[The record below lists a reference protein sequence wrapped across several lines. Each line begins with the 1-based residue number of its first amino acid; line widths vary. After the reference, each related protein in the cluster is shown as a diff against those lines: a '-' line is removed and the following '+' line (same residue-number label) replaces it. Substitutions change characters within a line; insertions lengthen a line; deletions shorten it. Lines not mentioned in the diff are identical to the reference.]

1 MRASKNINDFSLN
14 MPKAS
19 NICWIINISHDSH
32 SSSYNMKGI
41 MLIKDIRYI
50 SHDSHLSSYN
60 MKDPSLYNMKGIMF
74 IKQPNLGSDI
84 NEFLKII
91 FFF

>member
-1 MRASKNINDFSLN
+1 
-14 MPKAS
+14 
-19 NICWIINISHDSH
+19 
-32 SSSYNMKGI
+32 MKGI

-84 NEFLKII
+84 NEFLKIR